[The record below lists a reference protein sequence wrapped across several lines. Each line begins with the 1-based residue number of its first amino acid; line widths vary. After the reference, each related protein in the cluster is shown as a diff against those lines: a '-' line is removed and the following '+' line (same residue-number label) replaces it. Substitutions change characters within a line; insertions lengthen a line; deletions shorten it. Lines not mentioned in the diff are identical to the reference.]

1 MLVNQLMSN
10 KDQTETR
17 SQVLKHIYETE
28 MDFPKKKKK
37 NVQYEKWINSII
49 KLFMKIKLVLDD
61 LNLKLTCTIKYLI
74 LNKNNTF
81 KNITDVVP

>member
-1 MLVNQLMSN
+1 MSN

-17 SQVLKHIYETE
+17 SQVLKHIYEIE
-28 MDFPKKKKK
+28 MDFPKKKK
-37 NVQYEKWINSII
+37 NVQYEKWINNII

-74 LNKNNTF
+74 INKNNTF
-81 KNITDVVP
+81 KNTGVVP

>member
-1 MLVNQLMSN
+1 M
-10 KDQTETR
+10 K
-17 SQVLKHIYETE
+17 LKWI
-28 MDFPKKKKK
+28 FQKKIK

-49 KLFMKIKLVLDD
+49 KLFIKIKLVLDD